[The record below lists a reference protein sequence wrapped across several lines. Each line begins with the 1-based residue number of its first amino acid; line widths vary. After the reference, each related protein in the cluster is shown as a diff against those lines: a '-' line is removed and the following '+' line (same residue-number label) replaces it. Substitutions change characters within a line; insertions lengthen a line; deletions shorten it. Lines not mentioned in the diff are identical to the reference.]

1 MLQTKHIAA
10 FDLKKTTPE
19 GVFEGLL
26 SPYGNVD
33 SVGDIVEPG
42 AYSKNLAE
50 KGNLRPLLWQHQT
63 DVPIGELT
71 LRDRAEGRAPALQAG
86 SPGAVPGDST
96 NLAVVA
102 PRWSN
107 RSVRD
112 RARFDSV
119 RRLRVDAVRRCSLRH
134 DPC

>member
-71 LRDRAEGRAPALQAG
+71 LRDRAEGLWASGKLLMSLPEAKRAFELMKA
-86 SPGAVPGDST
+86 
-96 NLAVVA
+96 
-102 PRWSN
+102 
-107 RSVRD
+107 
-112 RARFDSV
+112 
-119 RRLRVDAVRRCSLRH
+119 
-134 DPC
+134 